1 MKTLIVAAA
10 FLGLVGVALAGAEPA
25 PASSSSCHGRSTVVS
40 RHRERVADRAE
51 RRADRLHDR
60 ADRLSCHGKKDCHA
74 R

>member
-1 MKTLIVAAA
+1 MKTLIAAA
-10 FLGLVGVALAGAEPA
+10 ALLGLVGVALAGSEPA
-25 PASSSSCHGRSTVVS
+25 PASPSSCHSTVVS